1 MRKGSFFIKTDDCK
15 IEPLKIPDELIAI
28 HPENYSRL
36 FSFKSIFIETNRFIH
51 INNINFTGSIQFKF
65 VDRKI

>member
-1 MRKGSFFIKTDDCK
+1 MFLNLAQYLEKRMRKGSFFIKTDDCK

-36 FSFKSIFIETNRFIH
+36 FSFKSIFIETNRFYPY
-51 INNINFTGSIQFKF
+51 K
-65 VDRKI
+65 